1 MGDVAPLSDRRQSLL
16 QQYLRREL
24 SQDATP
30 KGIPKRPHGEPVPV
44 SFGQEQ
50 LWFLTQLAPDAP
62 VCNEALTIR
71 RTGPLVVE
79 ALEQSLTEIFRR
91 HEVWRTRCATRDGQ
105 PLQMIEAPSTWKL
118 PLVDLSELPEEEREA
133 AALRLATD
141 EARRPFAFNGEP
153 LLRTTLVRLGPLD
166 HRLFVTLHQ
175 FVIDCTSI
183 YQVLLPELIALYEAF
198 SQGRPSPLPELPIQY
213 ADFSYWQR
221 QQLQEDGLVPQL
233 AYWRKRL
240 GGSVPELRLPTDR
253 PPPTRRT
260 FRGAMHPFRMPQ
272 RLTAALRALSYQERV
287 TPFMTLLASFNVL
300 LYLYT
305 GQDDL
310 LVGTATAGRKRR
322 ELDPLMG
329 YFLNYLVLRT
339 DLSGDPSFRE
349 LLKRVRDVTLG
360 ALTNDDIPF
369 DHLVRELQPARHSSR
384 NPLFQVAFTHAPG
397 LSMAYGSASS
407 TSTIEPSWNLTQLD
421 VDVGTSKFDLS
432 VDIDDGPEFVAGRL
446 FYSTDLF
453 DAATIT
459 RMVGHWE
466 MLLDGLASDPDRRL
480 SDLSL
485 LTQPVLRPTV
495 IPADGALDR
504 HAVAKATEQHTR
516 GDPSDAAPRD
526 ELERQLTAIWERA
539 LGVQP
544 ISIKENFFQ
553 LGGDSLLAIRVFYQ
567 IEKALG
573 KHLPLATLFEAPTIE
588 ELASVLRQEQWSPR
602 WSALVEIQASGAK
615 PPFFL
620 VHGHGGH
627 VLLFYNLARQLG
639 PDQPFYGIQAVGLD
653 GREPPYTRFEDMAR
667 HYIDE
672 MRSVQPKGPYFIG
685 GYCLGGPVAYE
696 MARQLR
702 EQGDSVALLVML
714 DAFCP
719 GYPKLVRFM
728 PRPVFHTLHRLRI
741 LAFHFT
747 TMLPP
752 LGPGK
757 GTAYLVGWAQ
767 RGLAGEVWKLL
778 GKPGPLAVT
787 RAALMQAYRAYDAPP
802 YSGRVILFRA
812 TSLPLGIQDS
822 PGMGWAGLAEA
833 GLEIEEM
840 PLYYTTELSGA
851 NVEILAERL
860 KARIDQR
867 IEQLKQ
873 DQSLVS
879 AAG

>member
-1 MGDVAPLSDRRQSLL
+1 VAPLSDRRQSLL
-16 QQYLRREL
+16 RQYLRREL

-30 KGIPKRPHGEPVPV
+30 KGIPKRPHGEPLSA

-71 RTGPLVVE
+71 RTGPLDVE
-79 ALEQSLTEIFRR
+79 ALERSLTEIIRR
-91 HEVWRTRCATRDGQ
+91 HEVWRTSCTTRDGQ
-105 PLQMIEAPSTWKL
+105 LLQVIEVPPTWKL
-118 PLVDLSELPEEEREA
+118 PLVDFSDLPHDEKEARALDLAEE
-133 AALRLATD
+133 D
-141 EARRPFAFNGEP
+141 ARRPFALNGEP
-153 LLRTTLVRLGPLD
+153 LLRTTLVRLGPMD
-166 HRLFVTLHQ
+166 HRLFVTVHQ

-183 YQVLLPELIALYEAF
+183 YQVMFPELTALYEAY
-198 SQGRPSPLPELPIQY
+198 STGRPSPLRELPIQY
-213 ADFSYWQR
+213 ADFSSWQR
-221 QQLQEDGLVPQL
+221 QQLKEGDPVAQV
-233 AYWRKRL
+233 AYWRERL
-240 GGSVPELRLPTDR
+240 GGSVTELRLPTDR
-253 PPPTRRT
+253 PPSPRRT
-260 FRGAMHPFRMPQ
+260 FRGTMHPFRMPE
-272 RLTAALRALSYQERV
+272 RLNAALRALSYQERV
-287 TPFMTLLASFNVL
+287 TPFMTLLASFDVL

-310 LVGTATAGRKRR
+310 IVGTATAGRKRR

-339 DLSGDPSFRE
+339 DLSDNPSFRD

-369 DHLVRELQPARHSSR
+369 DHLVRELHPARHSSR

-397 LSMAYGSASS
+397 LSMAYASAAS
-407 TSTIEPSWNLTQLD
+407 TNTIEPGWNLTQLD

-466 MLLDGLASDPDRRL
+466 ILLEGLVADPDQRL

-485 LTQPVLRPTV
+485 LTPPVLSPKIIPT
-495 IPADGALDR
+495 DGVLDR
-504 HAVAKATEQHTR
+504 HQAAGSTEQPTR
-516 GDPSDAAPRD
+516 TEPSDAAPRD

-544 ISIKENFFQ
+544 IGIGENFFE

-567 IEKALG
+567 IEKTLG

-588 ELASVLRQEQWSPR
+588 ELASVLRQEHWSPR
-602 WSALVEIQASGAK
+602 WTSLVEIQASGSK
-615 PPFFL
+615 PPFFC

-672 MRSVQPKGPYFIG
+672 MRSVQPTGPYFIG

-696 MARQLR
+696 LARQLR
-702 EQGDSVALLVML
+702 EQGDSVALLVMF
-714 DAFCP
+714 DSFRP
-719 GYPKLVRFM
+719 GYPKLKRFM
-728 PRPVFHTLHRLRI
+728 PPPVFDALHRLRI

-747 TMLPP
+747 TTLR
-752 LGPGK
+752 LGVGK
-757 GTAYLVGWAQ
+757 GTAYLVETAQ
-767 RGLAGEVWKLL
+767 RGLAGTAGRLL
-778 GKPGPLAVT
+778 GRVEPLAMT
-787 RAALMQAYRAYDAPP
+787 KTALMEAYLAYDAAP
-802 YSGRVILFRA
+802 YPGRVILLRA
-812 TSLPLGIQDS
+812 TRLPLGIQDAPS
-822 PGMGWAGLAEA
+822 MGWAGFAEA

-840 PLYYTTELSGA
+840 PLYYTTELSGR

-860 KARIDQR
+860 KARIDEG
-867 IEQLKQ
+867 IEQLDEVQ
-873 DQSLVS
+873 RIAS
-879 AAG
+879 AAV